1 MCLLAC
7 LLDTGRGSIA
17 VGEAALD
24 AVGCRAVLIAH
35 GEFGAVCWYVAR
47 AVALAAPDARVV
59 FRSVHSRNGFSE
71 PHRTD
76 YAPLWRIVGA
86 AGSADHSV
94 FCVASACTC
103 GQSDCGGRRG
113 PVRMVGFGFGG
124 AVRLCRGVQRFSL
137 AAIRFAISRRRTE

>member
-1 MCLLAC
+1 MIRRPPRSTLFPYTTLF
-7 LLDTGRGSIA
+7 RS
-17 VGEAALD
+17 
-24 AVGCRAVLIAH
+24 LIAQRD
-35 GEFGAVCWYVAR
+35 FGAACWFVAR
-47 AVALAAPDARVV
+47 AVALAAPDPRVV

-124 AVRLCRGVQRFSL
+124 GFCFFRGGWRFFFGAVCFFLL
-137 AAIRFAISRRRTE
+137 PRRTEWKRSAPCFRGT